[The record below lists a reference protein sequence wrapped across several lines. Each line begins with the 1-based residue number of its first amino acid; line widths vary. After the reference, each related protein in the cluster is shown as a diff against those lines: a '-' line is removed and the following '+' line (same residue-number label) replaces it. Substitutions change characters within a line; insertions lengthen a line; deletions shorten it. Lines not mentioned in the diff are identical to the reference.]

1 VAPRPFAGRTSVSH
15 RLWCAPRAFAPR
27 SRGGTPASHHAGG
40 RLARERVDRRQF
52 LLSLSRASPRHG
64 FYRRRCGARQR
75 RALSARDP
83 CRPRAALDDDAG
95 PGWLAAPR
103 GRLLA
108 HLLARAR
115 GGERLGARFAI
126 TTPSHLSRLVRAATI
141 ASILR
146 EATLGLANL
155 DPSLSAKAGP
165 SQAQCAFAMTA
176 IAVSTFAFGLA
187 PAFALADVSL
197 SMTCF
202 FLASIWLRL
211 FAGAASTACGQEPF
225 RARVED
231 RRLPVYSVVAALH
244 REARVVPQLAA
255 ALDAI
260 ARQARHQARD
270 RARRSR
276 DAARNRGLASACHL
290 RDRRRAC
297 GLAKNQTSRAKHR
310 FAAGAR
316 RTPCHLRCRG
326 RSCPGPIARGGR
338 TFFARPAQACL
349 PSGPARDR

>member
-1 VAPRPFAGRTSVSH
+1 VALRPFAGRTCVSH
-15 RLWCAPRAFAPR
+15 RLWCAPGAFAPR
-27 SRGGTPASHHAGG
+27 GRGGTPASHRAGG

-52 LLSLSRASPRHG
+52 LLSLSRASPRRAL
-64 FYRRRCGARQR
+64 YRRRGGARQR
-75 RALSARDP
+75 RALSHAIHAGLAP
-83 CRPRAALDDDAG
+83 LDDDAG

-115 GGERLGARFAI
+115 GGERLGARLAI

-141 ASILR
+141 AVILR

-187 PAFALADVSL
+187 PAFALAGVSL

-260 ARQARHQARD
+260 DYPGIMAQLPQD
-270 RARRSR
+270 QRRLK
-276 DAARNRGLASACHL
+276 GHL
-290 RDRRRAC
+290 
-297 GLAKNQTSRAKHR
+297 
-310 FAAGAR
+310 
-316 RTPCHLRCRG
+316 
-326 RSCPGPIARGGR
+326 
-338 TFFARPAQACL
+338 
-349 PSGPARDR
+349 

>member
-1 VAPRPFAGRTSVSH
+1 LRRPTGIVAALPLTGLLPKAAVRQHPGAAKEWRPVPLPAGLVFLTAYGVR
-15 RLWCAPRAFAPR
+15 
-27 SRGGTPASHHAGG
+27 PALLL
-40 RLARERVDRRQF
+40 LAAVEARRQ
-52 LLSLSRASPRHG
+52 AITPE
-64 FYRRRCGARQR
+64 
-75 RALSARDP
+75 
-83 CRPRAALDDDAG
+83 AALLASGSIGDSFYYRF
-95 PGWLAAPR
+95 AAPQ

-115 GGERLGARFAI
+115 GGERFGARLAI

-176 IAVSTFAFGLA
+176 IAVSTFAFGLT
-187 PAFALADVSL
+187 PAFALAGVSL

-260 ARQARHQARD
+260 DYPGIMAQPPQA
-270 RARRSR
+270 
-276 DAARNRGLASACHL
+276 
-290 RDRRRAC
+290 
-297 GLAKNQTSRAKHR
+297 
-310 FAAGAR
+310 
-316 RTPCHLRCRG
+316 
-326 RSCPGPIARGGR
+326 
-338 TFFARPAQACL
+338 
-349 PSGPARDR
+349 